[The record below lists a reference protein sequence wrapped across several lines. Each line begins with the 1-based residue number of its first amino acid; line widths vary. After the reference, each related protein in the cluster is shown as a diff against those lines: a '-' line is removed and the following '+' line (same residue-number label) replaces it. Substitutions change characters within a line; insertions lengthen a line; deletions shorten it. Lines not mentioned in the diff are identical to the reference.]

1 LNGQVENLTQS
12 NGVHPLKTSRRVL
25 VTGADGQLA
34 HHVARAFAGSES
46 GSDTGSDVVALDRR
60 GLDITDPAAVARVV
74 ADAGPG
80 VIVNCAAFNDVDG
93 AEDRP
98 DQAMAVNAFAV
109 RSLARAAEAAGA
121 ALVHYSTDFVFDGRR
136 AGEPYTEAD
145 PPAPR
150 SAYASSKL
158 MGEWF
163 ALDAPRAYVLR
174 VESLFGSPAEWAG
187 RRGTLDAIVDGLAAR
202 REVRVFTDR
211 VVSPSYTPDI
221 AAATRYL
228 LESGAEPGL
237 YHCVN
242 DGHGTWEQI
251 AREAARLMGVE
262 PILLLTTS
270 DQVVLKA
277 ARPVYCA
284 LSPRKLAAA
293 GFHMPAWQDALGRWL
308 RSRWS
313 ATAGLE

>member
-1 LNGQVENLTQS
+1 
-12 NGVHPLKTSRRVL
+12 
-25 VTGADGQLA
+25 
-34 HHVARAFAGSES
+34 VARA
-46 GSDTGSDVVALDRR
+46 
-60 GLDITDPAAVARVV
+60 V
-74 ADAGPG
+74 ADAGPDA
-80 VIVNCAAFNDVDG
+80 IVNCAAFNDVDG

-98 DQAMAVNAFAV
+98 EQALAVNAFAV
-109 RSLARAAEAAGA
+109 RSLALAAEKAGA
-121 ALVHYSTDFVFDGRR
+121 VLVHYSTDFVFDGKRTS
-136 AGEPYTEAD
+136 EPYTEQDD
-145 PPAPR
+145 PSPR
-150 SAYASSKL
+150 STYASSKL

-174 VESLFGSPAEWAG
+174 VESLFGSPADWKG
-187 RRGTLDAIVDGLAAR
+187 RRGTLDGIVDGLAGG

-221 AAATRYL
+221 AAATKHL
-228 LESGAEPGL
+228 IESDAESGL

-242 DGHGTWEQI
+242 DGNGTWEEI
-251 AREAARLMGVE
+251 AREAARVMGVE
-262 PILLLTTS
+262 PRLTLTTS
-270 DQVVLKA
+270 DRVVLKA

-313 ATAGLE
+313 ASAGLE

>member
-1 LNGQVENLTQS
+1 MNF
-12 NGVHPLKTSRRVL
+12 RRVL
-25 VTGADGQLA
+25 VTGAGGQLA
-34 HHVARAFAGSES
+34 HYVARAFSES
-46 GSDTGSDVVALDRR
+46 EVVALDHRA
-60 GLDITDPAAVARVV
+60 LDITDPAAVAAAVE
-74 ADAGPG
+74 AAPPD

-93 AEDRP
+93 AEERP
-98 DQAMAVNAFAV
+98 EQALAVNAFAV
-109 RSLARAAEAAGA
+109 RSLALAAEQAGA
-121 ALVHYSTDFVFDGRR
+121 VLVHFSTDFVFDGRR
-136 AGEPYTEAD
+136 TSEPYTEDDA
-145 PPAPR
+145 PSPR
-150 SAYASSKL
+150 STYASSKL

-174 VESLFGSPAEWAG
+174 VESLFGSPANWTG
-187 RRGTLDAIVDGLAAR
+187 RRGTLDAIVDGLAAG

-221 AAATRYL
+221 AAATKHL
-228 LESGAEPGL
+228 IESGAVPGL

-242 DGHGTWEQI
+242 DGHATWEQI
-251 AREAARLMGVE
+251 AREAARVIGIE

-270 DQVVLKA
+270 DRVAMKA

-313 ATAGLE
+313 ASTGLE

>member
-1 LNGQVENLTQS
+1 MN
-12 NGVHPLKTSRRVL
+12 PRRVL

-34 HHVARAFAGSES
+34 HHVARAFAGSDA
-46 GSDTGSDVVALDRR
+46 GADVVALDRR
-60 GLDITDPAAVARVV
+60 ALDITDPAAVAHVV
-74 ADAGPG
+74 AAAAPD
-80 VIVNCAAFNDVDG
+80 VVVNCAAFNDVDG

-98 DQAMAVNAFAV
+98 EQAMAVNAFAV

-136 AGEPYTEAD
+136 TGEPYTEAD
-145 PPAPR
+145 SPAPR

-163 ALDAPRAYVLR
+163 ALDVPHAYVLR
-174 VESLFGSPAEWAG
+174 VESLFGSPAEWTG

-221 AAATRYL
+221 AAATRHL
-228 LESGAEPGL
+228 LESSAEPGL

-242 DGHGTWEQI
+242 DSYGTWEQI
-251 AREAARLMGVE
+251 AREAARVMGVE
-262 PILLLTTS
+262 PLLQLTTS
-270 DQVVLKA
+270 NRVTLKA

-293 GFHMPAWQDALGRWL
+293 GFPMPAWQDALGRWL